1 MKNKINI
8 IWAFLV
14 AAGLFLV
21 SCGQEGGEVLE
32 TALQVAPTSLELDP
46 QGGQEYLTVT
56 SSEDWLLRSDVKWVK
71 AVTASGKASA
81 DPVKASITFEANTSG
96 AAREGK
102 LTVKTLSGKTA
113 EVKISQAV
121 LDGPVS
127 QRGIASAEDLAAFA
141 QAVNDGSS
149 LTPFMVDGVVVLLND
164 IDASSIKEWTPIGT
178 ASNPF
183 SGNFDGKGRAIR
195 NINWT
200 VNAANYPDAG
210 LFGYTKGA
218 SILGLNVGDAGNK
231 ITVKGNAAGLNAG
244 VIVGNAVGGSLTGCS
259 NYTDLVYEG
268 NPSGGAICLAGI
280 CGRSSATLTSC
291 TNKGNVLSPV
301 ICRAAGFVAYNEGK
315 VEECTNYGCILA
327 EKSGEVGPAWACS
340 YNKTPSDFIKNTG
353 KGHVGSY
360 EVYKDNPAGAD
371 WDAYLNA
378 VVSPAKEG
386 FDMEQAIIDNTKE
399 SYLNWKEVSKKQVA
413 SGITFYDCDCL
424 NTPLKVHILEIDLSN
439 PAVEVT
445 TSYANDCVPN
455 PNGNGNSN
463 NGFKIRETLSQL
475 CARKR
480 SEGHN
485 IVAGINT
492 GFFDSNDGISRGFH
506 IEEGEPVYIN
516 NPSVVKGLPNHSWG
530 ITVFTDGTASV
541 GKKGFKGRLR
551 TANQEFEWCSMNDT
565 IMRHTS
571 ASYQINLYDSHYKQY
586 PHPSHTNLTNKL
598 AKNALYVIAEYVDAP
613 MTVNNGYAAAKIISI
628 SDGRDQALANP
639 PYITSDKQVGI
650 SLSGAKADAFSALV
664 SVGSTVEFRCDLTIE
679 GETTRPIYTQNSSMF
694 HMLKDGVNNLS
705 SLPSSHDPTARDP
718 KTFPVVSQ
726 DKKTLWLVQVDGR
739 QGWYSCGTC
748 PDEMVVLAKK
758 LGGYNMTNVDG
769 GGSSVMWVYDSAAG
783 KGQVVNS
790 VSDSKGERS
799 CLNYM
804 LVKVK

>member
-1 MKNKINI
+1 M
-8 IWAFLV
+8 
-14 AAGLFLV
+14 

-268 NPSGGAICLAGI
+268 NPSGGAVCLAGL

-360 EVYKDNPAGAD
+360 EVYKDNPVGAD

-679 GETTRPIYTQNSSMF
+679 GETTRPIWTQNSSMF

-739 QGWYSCGTC
+739 QGWYSCGIC

>member
-1 MKNKINI
+1 MKFNSYILS
-8 IWAFLV
+8 FLLAV
-14 AAGLFLV
+14 GALI
-21 SCGQEGGEVLE
+21 SCGPKGGEPQAAALE
-32 TALQVAPTSLELDP
+32 VAPKEVTLDP
-46 QGGQEYLTVT
+46 QGGQEFLTVR
-56 SSEDWLLRSDVKWVK
+56 SSEDWLARTDAKWIK
-71 AVTASGKASA
+71 MVTSAGKAST
-81 DPVKASITFEANTSG
+81 DPVRASFTFEANQDGTP
-96 AAREGK
+96 REAVI
-102 LTVKTLSGKTA
+102 TVKTLTGVSA
-113 EVKISQAV
+113 DVKLSQAKIEGSLAV
-121 LDGPVS
+121 
-127 QRGIASAEDLAAFA
+127 RGISDAEDLMAFA

-149 LTPFMVDGVVVLLND
+149 LTPFMVDGNIVLLND
-164 IDASSIKEWTPIGT
+164 IDASSIKEWVPAGT
-178 ASNPF
+178 KTNPF
-183 SGNFDGKGRAIR
+183 TGNFDGKGHSIKNIR
-195 NINWT
+195 WET
-200 VNAANYPDAG
+200 DLAKSPYAG
-210 LFGYTKGA
+210 IFGYVKNA
-218 SILGLNVGDAGNK
+218 SIVALTVGADGDV
-231 ITVKGNAAGLNAG
+231 ITLKGNAASVNAG
-244 VIVGNAVGGSLTGCS
+244 AIAGYAEGGTITGCTVRAS
-259 NYTDLVYEG
+259 QSYTG
-268 NPSGGAICLAGI
+268 TGSGGDICIGGI
-280 CGRSSATLTSC
+280 CGYSSANIENC
-291 TNKGNVLSPV
+291 RNNGNILCPV
-301 ICRAAGFVAYNEGK
+301 NARAAGFVAYNEGK
-315 VEECTNYGCILA
+315 VSNCTNSGCVLA

-340 YNKTPSDFIKNTG
+340 YNKIPTNIVKCTG

-360 EVYKDNPAGAD
+360 ASYKDNPENAD

-386 FDMEQAIIDNTKE
+386 YDMAEVKIDNTKE
-399 SYLNWKEVSKKQVA
+399 SYLNWKEVSSKQVA
-413 SGITFYDCDCL
+413 SGVKFYDYDCL

-463 NGFKIRETLSQL
+463 NGFKIRETLSQV
-475 CARKR
+475 CERKR
-480 SEGHN
+480 SEGHE

-492 GFFDSNDGISRGFH
+492 GFFDSNDGISRGYH

-516 NPSVVKGLPNHSWG
+516 NPSVVNKLPNHSWG

-571 ASYQINLYDSHYKQY
+571 SAYQINLYDSHYKQY
-586 PHPSHTNLTNKL
+586 PHPAHTNLTNKL

-613 MTVNNGYAAAKIISI
+613 MTVNNGYAAAKVVSI
-628 SDGRDQALANP
+628 SDGRNEALANP
-639 PYITSDKQVGI
+639 PYITSDRQVGI

-664 SVGSTVEFRCDLTIE
+664 SVGSTVEFRCDMTIE

-694 HMLKDGVNNLS
+694 HMLKNGVNNLS
-705 SLPSSHDPTARDP
+705 SLPSNHDPSARDP

-739 QGWYSCGTC
+739 QGWYSCGIC

-769 GGSSVMWVYDSAAG
+769 GGSSVMWVYDAAAG
-783 KGQVVNS
+783 KGSVVNS

>member
-1 MKNKINI
+1 M
-8 IWAFLV
+8 
-14 AAGLFLV
+14 
-21 SCGQEGGEVLE
+21 LE
-32 TALQVAPTSLELDP
+32 IALQVAPTSLELDP

-56 SSEDWLLRSDVKWVK
+56 SNEDWLLRSDVKWVK

-113 EVKISQAV
+113 EVKISQAI

-127 QRGIASAEDLAAFA
+127 QRGVASAEDLAAFA

-183 SGNFDGKGRAIR
+183 TGSFDGKGHTIK

-200 VNAANYPDAG
+200 IDASKYADAG

-218 SILGLNVGDAGNK
+218 SIFGLDVGLTGNK

-244 VIVGNAVGGSLTGCS
+244 VIVGNAVGGSLTGCI

-268 NPSGGAICLAGI
+268 NPSGGAVCLAGL

-291 TNKGNVLSPV
+291 INKGNVLSPV

-340 YNKTPSDFIKNTG
+340 YHKTPADFIKNTG

-360 EVYKDNPAGAD
+360 EVYKDNPVGAD

-598 AKNALYVIAEYVDAP
+598 AKNALYVIAEYVGAP
-613 MTVNNGYAAAKIISI
+613 MTVNNGYAAAKVISI

-705 SLPSSHDPTARDP
+705 SLPSNHNPSARDP

-739 QGWYSCGTC
+739 QGWYSCGIC

>member
-1 MKNKINI
+1 M
-8 IWAFLV
+8 
-14 AAGLFLV
+14 

-268 NPSGGAICLAGI
+268 NPSGGAICLAGL

-455 PNGNGNSN
+455 PNGNNNSN

-480 SEGHN
+480 SEGHD

-705 SLPSSHDPTARDP
+705 SLPSNHDPAARDP

-739 QGWYSCGTC
+739 QGWYSCGIC